1 MINTQRIS
9 TYHQAV
15 TLLGLGYTLEDSL
28 GRKFK
33 LRVSDTDTGTI
44 VDYTF
49 DSDIEL
55 IKLPAKAIDAG
66 VTALEVR
73 PAHVVQGADIDV
85 VIQDDCPDTI
95 PKLRDDLVVYGT
107 ETGRINLLDTFT
119 SNAFLEHK
127 TQRRV
132 SEPNQDQE
140 ELQKSYLGEKVDF
153 TILEKRIAAFM
164 TDMFMRDSDVHS
176 EFDAVTHKEEVTEFR
191 KPYIPVGRYALRIF
205 GEGDKKLMEISSPF
219 ERTATIALSQY
230 LVPDTKVNE
239 DELMAVLRNAR
250 PDHQRPNYG
259 GDGITFAQNIFD
271 ELAGERI
278 TSVKV
283 FLVVYDT
290 KLNPWYPK

>member
-73 PAHVVQGADIDV
+73 PAHVVQGANIDV

-107 ETGRINLLDTFT
+107 NTGRISQLDTST
-119 SNAFLEHK
+119 SDTLYVRKVLSKEALQNIE
-127 TQRRV
+127 
-132 SEPNQDQE
+132 QE
-140 ELQKSYLGEKVDF
+140 ELQKFYEGKDFSVLRGQLAAHLFGEFNKDC
-153 TILEKRIAAFM
+153 
-164 TDMFMRDSDVHS
+164 DVHG
-176 EFDAVTHKEEVTEFR
+176 EFDAATHKEEVTEFR

-283 FLVVYDT
+283 YLVVYDT